1 MAAKQISSFFIIY
14 SIQRKSMLVSYRV
27 ELYPSSLQYLD
38 MAKPSPTHAGSPI
51 LIKLGLKI
59 RALRESQ
66 GLSQESVALGSGI
79 DRSYF
84 GGIERGE
91 HNVAVVNLE
100 KIAIAL
106 DVQVADL
113 LK

>member
-1 MAAKQISSFFIIY
+1 
-14 SIQRKSMLVSYRV
+14 V
-27 ELYPSSLQYLD
+27 ELYPSSSQYLG
-38 MAKPSPTHAGSPI
+38 MAKPSPTHAGSPV
-51 LIKLGLKI
+51 LVKLGIKI
-59 RALRESQ
+59 RSIREAQ
-66 GLSQESVALGSGI
+66 GLSQESVALGSGL

>member
-1 MAAKQISSFFIIY
+1 
-14 SIQRKSMLVSYRV
+14 V
-27 ELYPSSLQYLD
+27 ELYPSSVQYWV
-38 MAKPSPTHAGSPI
+38 MAKPSPTHAGSAV

-59 RALRESQ
+59 RSLREAQ
-66 GLSQESVALGSGI
+66 GLSQESVALGAGL
-79 DRSYF
+79 DRSYL

-106 DVQVADL
+106 DIHLADL
-113 LK
+113 FK

>member
-1 MAAKQISSFFIIY
+1 
-14 SIQRKSMLVSYRV
+14 
-27 ELYPSSLQYLD
+27 
-38 MAKPSPTHAGSPI
+38 MAKPSPTHSGIAV
-51 LIKLGLKI
+51 LVDLGQRI
-59 RALRESQ
+59 RAIREKQ
-66 GLSQESVALGSGI
+66 GLSQEAVALASGI

-106 DVQVADL
+106 GISLKDL
-113 LK
+113 FKK